1 MLKAIVELYAA
12 FAEDHQQDLTSDIA
26 DGVSVRG
33 DRELLTQML
42 VNLVE
47 NALRHSPGGTK
58 IDVRLERVAGS
69 ANCVVADNG
78 PGIPAEEHDKLF
90 PRLSPLHPSR
100 PPPRSRLGLT
110 RAPALPH

>member
-69 ANCVVADNG
+69 ANCVVADHG
-78 PGIPAEEHDKLF
+78 PGIPAEDQDEGFRRFFHL
-90 PRLSPLHPSR
+90 RAGR
-100 PPPRSRLGLT
+100 P
-110 RAPALPH
+110 